1 MMLDE
6 IVAARRRDVEAARQR
21 VTVGRLERSP
31 LFAENRRGF
40 ARALADRPRAVI
52 AEVKKASPS
61 RGVIRGDF
69 DPVWIAG
76 RYADSGAAAISVL
89 TEERNFQGKLDDLA
103 AIRAAVSVPLLRK
116 DFIFDE
122 YQIVEARAWG
132 ADAILLIVASLG
144 DGELRRLSEFAQSL
158 DLDVLVEVHS
168 AEELDRALD
177 CGADPVGVNSRD
189 LRTFETRLETAV
201 ALGADIP
208 NGVERVA
215 ESGIHDHAD
224 IAMLERAGYS
234 SFLVGE
240 SLMRAADPGRALL
253 DLVGSSEERK

>member
-6 IVAARRRDVEAARQR
+6 IVAARRRDVEVARHR
-21 VTVGRLERSP
+21 VSLDQLERSP
-31 LFAENRRGF
+31 LFAEDRRGF
-40 ARALADRPRAVI
+40 ARALSDRPRAVI

-61 RGVIRGDF
+61 RGVIREEF

-122 YQIVEARAWG
+122 YQVVEARAWG
-132 ADAILLIVASLG
+132 ADAILLIAASLG
-144 DGELRRLSEFAQSL
+144 DGELRRLSDFADSL
-158 DLDVLVEVHS
+158 DLDVLVEVHRS
-168 AEELDRALD
+168 EELTRALD
-177 CGADPVGVNSRD
+177 CGAGLVGVNSRD
-189 LRTFETRLETAV
+189 LRTFETRLEAAV

-215 ESGIHDHAD
+215 ESGNHDRTD
-224 IAMLERAGYS
+224 ISMLERAGYS

-240 SLMRAADPGRALL
+240 SLMRATDPGRALL